1 MIGWSHIGFHL
12 WWVDLLFSS
21 SSVVSS
27 SSSSSSSESLVSWRI
42 LCRTNSL
49 IGPLP
54 NGDFLTPALAA
65 HVLRE
70 ANRMGDGVETV
81 GDTEVERVNDSE
93 GGGDNTDNGDN
104 DKDESDGV
112 DELEDESDDKAGDNG
127 RGRTR
132 RVLSVEDAAYG
143 RATGGTA
150 GKARGVVSFFFDEA
164 PGNVLLISTLAT

>member
-1 MIGWSHIGFHL
+1 MIGWSQIGFHL
-12 WWVDLLFSS
+12 WWVDSLFSS

-65 HVLRE
+65 HALRE
-70 ANRMGDGVETV
+70 ANRMGDGAETV

-93 GGGDNTDNGDN
+93 GGSDDSNNGEGDNDKVDN

-127 RGRTR
+127 RGRT
-132 RVLSVEDAAYG
+132 
-143 RATGGTA
+143 
-150 GKARGVVSFFFDEA
+150 
-164 PGNVLLISTLAT
+164 